1 MKAIDQSRDQFA
13 RHLQSIGFIGKGNK
27 ALREALNGTADLLP
41 DSQSG
46 SKSASDAADASARS
60 AALLKALLCAGLYP
74 NVLVAPRDVR
84 LLGEKAPEVS
94 VRGRVLS
101 LRVSRRWHGVGR
113 RLRERLRPS

>member
-84 LLGEKAPEVS
+84 CWGRRRRRSWSAAASFPYEC
-94 VRGRVLS
+94 RGD
-101 LRVSRRWHGVGR
+101 GVER
-113 RLRERLRPS
+113 RLRFIGS